1 MGQILITSL
10 VTAFAV
16 ALGHH
21 LGLVEKVSEVVA
33 EVASCARCSV
43 FWAVLAV
50 LLVRHTDIVISVGI
64 AMAFAYATDWF
75 GILLY
80 KVSNMYDGIWQRLS
94 NLKRRSKGTN

>member
-1 MGQILITSL
+1 MGQMLTTSLITAL
-10 VTAFAV
+10 AV

-21 LGLVEKVSEVVA
+21 LGLVEKVAEAVG

-50 LLVRHTDIVISVGI
+50 LTVRHTDIVISVGI
-64 AMAFAYATDWF
+64 AMALAYAADWF

-94 NLKRRSKGTN
+94 NLKRRSRGVN

>member
-1 MGQILITSL
+1 MWQILITAL

-16 ALGHH
+16 TLGHH

-50 LLVRHTDIVISVGI
+50 LLFRQSDIVISFGI
-64 AMAFAYATDWF
+64 AMALAYATDWF
-75 GILLY
+75 GILLF
-80 KVSNMYDGIWQRLS
+80 KASNMYDGIWQRLS
-94 NLKRRSKGTN
+94 NLKRRNKGAN